1 MTICKNCGAPLH
13 GGKCE
18 YCGTAIS
25 KPAFSEIQ
33 YVNVEKLLNGV
44 EDEYGIMPQIIEDVK
59 RRREKE
65 LADRFDVVT
74 DIVGQKYYFPRE
86 DDNGPDSE

>member
-1 MTICKNCGAPLH
+1 MTNCKNCGAPLH
-13 GGKCE
+13 GDVCE

-74 DIVGQKYYFPRE
+74 DILGRKYYFPRE

>member
-1 MTICKNCGAPLH
+1 MNCKNCGAPLR

-18 YCGTAIS
+18 YCGTAVS
-25 KPAFSEIQ
+25 KPAFSETQ

-44 EDEYGIMPQIIEDVK
+44 EDEYGIMPRIIEDVK

-74 DIVGQKYYFPRE
+74 DIFGVKYYFPRE